1 MQDTES
7 AKVLIVANWDWVIY
21 NFRLALARAAQ
32 DTGYEVVFVCPDG
45 KYVEELR
52 QAGFRWVEWSLDRRS
67 LNPIAELRAILSLA
81 RIYRQEQPNLV
92 HHDTIKPNV
101 YGALATQL
109 NVWQGVW
116 EDSPQILNSF
126 MGIGFLFSGRTQA
139 QWLRRL
145 VLPIMRFAMRR
156 DYIFTTFS
164 NEKDR
169 ETFLRRGLAQSERTR
184 VMVSEFVSTERF
196 QPHPNGKS
204 SEEKLVVLM
213 AARLLWDKGVK
224 EFVSAARM
232 LRRNGTP
239 VEFWL
244 AGEPDT
250 EAPGFV
256 PEQQLQEWNQS
267 GVINW
272 LGYCTDMPALL
283 NRADVA
289 ALPTHYNE
297 GLPRFLVEAAATGLP
312 LISTDLEACRRVVED
327 GENGFVVPKRS
338 PEQLAEAVK
347 TLAHDSLL
355 REEMGKASRKKTL
368 REFAEQEVIE
378 EWLGLYD
385 RLLAER
391 K

>member
-1 MQDTES
+1 M
-7 AKVLIVANWDWVIY
+7 KKILYVANWDWVIY
-21 NFRLALARAAQ
+21 NFRQALARAACEAE
-32 DTGYEVVFVCPDG
+32 YEVALVCPAG
-45 KYVEELR
+45 EYVTQL
-52 QAGFRWVEWSLDRRS
+52 QSAGFRWIEWPLERRS
-67 LNPIAELRAILSLA
+67 LNPLQELAAIWKLA
-81 RIYRQEQPNLV
+81 QIYEREAPDLI
-92 HHDTIKPNV
+92 HHDTIKPNL

-109 NVWQGVW
+109 NTWRGVW
-116 EDSPQILNSF
+116 EEPPQILNSF
-126 MGIGFLFSGRTQA
+126 MGIGFLFSRRTQA

-145 VLPIMRFAMRR
+145 VLPIMRFAMRK

-164 NEKDR
+164 NKKDQ
-169 ETFLRRGLAQSERTR
+169 ETFLQRDLVQSKRTR
-184 VMVSEFVSTERF
+184 VMVSEFVNTERF
-196 QPHPNGKS
+196 QPRPNGKS

-327 GENGFVVPKRS
+327 GENGFVIPKRS